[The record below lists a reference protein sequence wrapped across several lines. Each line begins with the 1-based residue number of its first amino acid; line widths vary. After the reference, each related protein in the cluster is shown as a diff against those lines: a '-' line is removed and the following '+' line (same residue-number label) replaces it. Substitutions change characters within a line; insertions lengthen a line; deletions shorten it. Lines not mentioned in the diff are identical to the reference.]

1 MNKFFGPMEQVGIVV
16 EDFNDPINHWTNNL
30 NVGPFVI
37 LEHLDLKDVY
47 YDANDTNID
56 FSVALAYSGDL
67 QIELIKQHCDTPS
80 IYNEYSN
87 IKKGSLHH
95 ICRLTQNINNDIE
108 MLESQGYQNIQAG
121 ETSDEGIKF
130 AYLDIH
136 ENYGSILELAELAEE
151 NLAVTDAIKNAS
163 KNWDRKNSTIGIE
176 EILT

>member
-80 IYNEYSN
+80 IYNDYVGN
-87 IKKGSLHH
+87 KKNNVHH
-95 ICRLTQNINNDIE
+95 FCTFSKEIETDIRN
-108 MLESQGYQNIQAG
+108 LESIGYKNIQG
-121 ETSDEGIKF
+121 GKTQDGGSF
-130 AYLDIH
+130 AYLDKKD
-136 ENYGSILELAELAEE
+136 NYGAILEIAQLSEGGYAMF
-151 NLAVTDAIKNAS
+151 NLIKNAA
-163 KNWDRKNSTIGIE
+163 KKWDGKTSIVTIS
-176 EILT
+176 EISL